1 MPTLEQLFNE
11 RALPSQGGQTAK
23 EAYDIRDAN
32 KIQLSSS
39 SPVING
45 TTMKLVN
52 KLRSSNDSPLSETV
66 LEQETTGIRVLGTL
80 SQPLLY
86 GAELGR
92 LVTRTTAPLGEMKLD
107 TSGLIPSGPIGKVF
121 KSVRTFATKT
131 LGIPTLVT
139 PTYTKN
145 FSDPTIGSL
154 EKTKN
159 IQKDYQKVLGEIKD
173 SGNGSLLGRLL
184 KGGLGSLTDP
194 NELKAKVI
202 GEALKFGK
210 GLLRKKLIGG
220 GGNPSEN
227 NFDFKTNGDYE
238 KGVKVV
244 RNYGP
249 KKDNLSFSASGLLSQ
264 ASILGTSSGNYFD
277 ADGATYSSFFKP
289 KTTTKINP
297 NAGEIGLFG
306 AKIPFTTFTVQ
317 TKANEVEENL
327 DFGLAKQSPFP
338 TLNVNRDSEGN
349 IIKFSSELPIR
360 KAKLSKFEKE
370 KKEATIKNLDTI
382 TNTRYNPSSF
392 GIALNKKT
400 PYEIKEDDTSVDD
413 LDSIV
418 LKFESVKQN
427 KAVNF
432 VSTITGLSESF
443 SPGWNSNKFIGNPF
457 NFYTYEGIERSVSFS
472 FKIFSLNPS
481 EHKIAWDKLNFLT
494 SLVYPQAYEGEAG
507 YITAPFLKLTIG
519 DMYKRKEGFIES
531 LSYGID
537 DSTPWNTE
545 DEYESLEG
553 KIDTKGYRLPRIIN
567 VETTFKFI
575 ETRNNTETGK
585 YPFSLESQNET
596 TTTQ

>member
-1 MPTLEQLFNE
+1 MPTLIELFSN
-11 RALPSQGGQTAK
+11 RQLPSQGGQTAK

-66 LEQETTGIRVLGTL
+66 LEQEVTGVRVLGTL

-107 TSGLIPSGPIGKVF
+107 TSGLLPSGPIGKVF

-145 FSDPTIGSL
+145 FSDPINGSL
-154 EKTKN
+154 EKTNN
-159 IQKDYQKVLGEIKD
+159 IQKDYETVLDTIKK

-184 KGGLGSLTDP
+184 KGGLGSLNNP

-220 GGNPSEN
+220 GGKPSEN
-227 NFDFKTNGDYE
+227 NFDFETNGDYE

-264 ASILGTSSGNYFD
+264 ASILGKTSGNYFD

-289 KTTTKINP
+289 KINIEFK
-297 NAGEIGLFG
+297 GGSTIGG
-306 AKIPFTTFTVQ
+306 AFIPFISFTTQ

-338 TLNVNRDSEGN
+338 TLNVNRDGEGK
-349 IIKFSSELPIR
+349 IIKYSSELPIR
-360 KAKLSKFEKE
+360 KAKLSKFEKQ
-370 KKEATIKNLDTI
+370 KKLDTIKNLDTI

-392 GIALNKKT
+392 GISLNKKS

-432 VSTITGLSESF
+432 VSTITGLGESF
-443 SPGWNSNKFIGNPF
+443 SPGWSSNKFIGNPF
-457 NFYTYEGIERSVSFS
+457 NFYTYEGMERSVSFS
-472 FKIFSLNPS
+472 FKVFSLNPE

-494 SLVYPQAYEGEAG
+494 SLVYPQSYEGEAG
-507 YITAPFLKLTIG
+507 YIAAPFLKLTIG

-545 DEYESLEG
+545 DEYESLG
-553 KIDTKGYRLPRIIN
+553 GTIDTKGYRLPRIIN

-585 YPFSLESQNET
+585 YPFTLESQSET
-596 TTTQ
+596 TTT

>member
-32 KIQLSSS
+32 KIQLSSN

-52 KLRSSNDSPLSETV
+52 KLRSSNNSPLSETV

-86 GAELGR
+86 GPEMGR
-92 LVTRTTAPLGEMKLD
+92 IALRETLPLGEMKLA
-107 TSGLIPSGPIGKVF
+107 TSGLLPSGPIGKAF
-121 KSVRTFATKT
+121 KSVTSFARKT
-131 LGIPTLVT
+131 LKIPSLAT
-139 PTYTKN
+139 PTYTL
-145 FSDPTIGSL
+145 SDGTL
-154 EKTKN
+154 ESQDQ
-159 IQKDYQKVLGEIKD
+159 IQKNYGRTLRNIKD
-173 SGNGSLLGRLL
+173 SADGGLLGQFL
-184 KGGLGSLTDP
+184 KGGIGSLTDP
-194 NELKAKVI
+194 NQLKSKVI
-202 GEALKFGK
+202 SGALGLAK
-210 GLLRKKLIGG
+210 GFLRDKLIGG
-220 GGNPSEN
+220 GSTPQTDFDYDGLPSAKE
-227 NFDFKTNGDYE
+227 
-238 KGVKVV
+238 GVKLI
-244 RNYGP
+244 RNYGSKNEAP
-249 KKDNLSFSASGLLSQ
+249 GKIYYGTPSGLFKSFLAPIFNNVFGSKYLTTIKVTAKDKIDTHEKFLSSTNRQ
-264 ASILGTSSGNYFD
+264 TPIFTE
-277 ADGATYSSFFKP
+277 
-289 KTTTKINP
+289 KTTEERREEGGI
-297 NAGEIGLFG
+297 I
-306 AKIPFTTFTVQ
+306 AKIPFP
-317 TKANEVEENL
+317 KL
-327 DFGLAKQSPFP
+327 D
-338 TLNVNRDSEGN
+338 LNKE
-349 IIKFSSELPIR
+349 I
-360 KAKLSKFEKE
+360 SKPKRTSKISDLEKE
-370 KKEATIKNLDTI
+370 KKNKTSD
-382 TNTRYNPSSF
+382 YNNIESKYGESSF
-392 GIALNKKT
+392 GNVINQTGVYVIGEEPKRDNKT
-400 PYEIKEDDTSVDD
+400 PDE

-432 VSTITGLSESF
+432 LSTITGLGESF

-472 FKIFSLNPS
+472 FKIFSLNPK
-481 EHKIAWDKLNFLT
+481 EHKIAWSKLNFLT
-494 SLVYPQAYEGEAG
+494 SLVYPQTYEGEAG